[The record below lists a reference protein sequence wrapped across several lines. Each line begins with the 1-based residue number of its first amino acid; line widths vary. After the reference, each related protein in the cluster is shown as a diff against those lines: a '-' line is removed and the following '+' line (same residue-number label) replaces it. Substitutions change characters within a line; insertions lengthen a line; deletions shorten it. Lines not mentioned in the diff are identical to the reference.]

1 MAHMIEVAKS
11 GRAQCRTCRKNIP
24 KDELR
29 FGEEFAN
36 QFSTSG
42 EPSYRW
48 HHLACAAGK
57 LPQELKGAMDDYSG
71 NIPDRA
77 ALEKQIS
84 DASSKKAAKPGG
96 FPFADKAPTGRARC
110 MQCDETIDKG
120 TFRVA
125 IEREVD
131 TGTFVTR
138 GAGYMHPGCVSAQ
151 LDDAGG
157 DMEEMIKG
165 IQANSKLP
173 KAELDD
179 VIAKM
184 QGGGGPGDEDD
195 EDEDEDGDED

>member
-11 GRAQCRTCRKNIP
+11 GRAACKTCKKNIA

-48 HHLACAAGK
+48 HHLPCAAQK
-57 LPQELKGAMDDYSG
+57 LAAELKTALDAYAGEV
-71 NIPDRA
+71 PDRA
-77 ALEKQIS
+77 ELDTLMAAGLAK
-84 DASSKKAAKPGG
+84 ASAKPAG
-96 FPFADKAPTGRARC
+96 FPYVDKAPTARARC
-110 MQCDETIDKG
+110 IQCDTAIEKG
-120 TFRVA
+120 GYRVA

-138 GAGYMHPGCVSAQ
+138 GAGYMHPKCVTAQ

-157 DMEEMIKG
+157 DLEELVSG
-165 IQANSKLP
+165 LRTNSRLP
-173 KAELDD
+173 APELET
-179 VIAKM
+179 VIEAVEA
-184 QGGGGPGDEDD
+184 GTAAG
-195 EDEDEDGDED
+195 